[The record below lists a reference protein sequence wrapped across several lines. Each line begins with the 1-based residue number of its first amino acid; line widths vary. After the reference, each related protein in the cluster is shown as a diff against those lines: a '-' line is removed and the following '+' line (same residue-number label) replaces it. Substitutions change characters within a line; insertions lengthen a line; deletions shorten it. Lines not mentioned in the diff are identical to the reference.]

1 MTGRRTFLLDSLIL
15 ICLTGILILP
25 LFRLEYL
32 NNWKSIDSTFIA
44 DARMLSEHLPHPAW
58 QPLWYCGTRTDYIY
72 PPALRYGT
80 AFLALAGHV
89 SFARAYHLYTAL
101 FYVFGIAAVYWLV
114 RIGSG
119 SRWAAWLAA
128 AATALLSPSFLL
140 LKDVRHDSIYW
151 VPQRLHVLMAYGE
164 GPHISSLCV
173 LPAALAAAFAA
184 LRNRRPAVLAAAGA
198 LSALVV
204 ATNFYGATALAL
216 LYPILVWSAWNGE
229 RDSRVLWRAAA
240 IPAIAYGLSAFWLT
254 PSYLH
259 ITLVNLRW
267 VALPPDNRA
276 RVIFAVFA
284 AAYWLLSRRFGR
296 ANSGREWRIFVIGAA
311 TVLGVYVLGDLWFGL
326 RVTGDPVRLDP
337 ELDLALILAGVE
349 LLRELWTHP
358 KLRIAAAVLA
368 AVAFLPAGRYLC
380 HAWSPFPKAAPI
392 ANVFEY
398 RIAQWVHD
406 HLQGERVLPSGTVR
420 FWFDAWA
427 DNAQPDGGSDQGMLN
442 QILPVA
448 FWQILHER
456 RADLAMQWL
465 RALGTDAVVVP
476 DRTSLE
482 GYHDYAHPEKFR
494 DAAPVLYDDDHGT
507 VIYGVPRVHP
517 GIVRV
522 VDSAGMGK
530 IGAIRGG
537 DDADTLRRYLDLV
550 EDPARSGATLTWQG
564 SDQAEVRAR
573 VIPGESILVQETF
586 DPAWTAWEDG
596 RKLPIRPEPVMG
608 FMLIDAPEGYHDIQ
622 LRFETPLENRVG
634 EVLFFVTAIVLAG
647 LIVRGVRAARVGD
660 KRSTWPA

>member
-151 VPQRLHVLMAYGE
+151 VPQRLHALAEWGE

-184 LRNRRPAVLAAAGA
+184 LRKNRPAVLALAGTLA
-198 LSALVV
+198 ALVV

-216 LYPILVWSAWNGE
+216 LYPIAVWSVWNGE
-229 RDSRVLWRAAA
+229 RNSGVLWRAAA
-240 IPAIAYGLSAFWLT
+240 IPLIAYGLCAFWLT
-254 PSYLH
+254 PSYVR
-259 ITLVNLRW
+259 ITLLNLKW
-267 VALPPDNRA
+267 VAQPPESGA
-276 RVIFAVFA
+276 RIVFIAILAV
-284 AAYWLLSRRFGR
+284 YWFLSRRFTRGN
-296 ANSGREWRIFVIGAA
+296 AGREWRVFVIGAA
-311 TVLGVYVLGDLWFGL
+311 VALSVYVLGDRLLGL

-349 LLRELWTHP
+349 VLRELWIRP
-358 KLRIAAAVLA
+358 QLRVVAAVLG
-368 AVAFLPAGRYLC
+368 VLAFLPGLRYVR
-380 HAWSPFPKAAPI
+380 HAWFPFPQSAPI
-392 ANVFEY
+392 ANVYEY
-398 RIAQWVHD
+398 KTTQWVHD
-406 HLQGERVLPSGTVR
+406 RLPGERVMPSGSIR
-420 FWFDAWA
+420 YWFDAWA
-427 DNAQPDGGSDQGMLN
+427 DNAQPDGGSAQGMLN
-442 QILPVA
+442 QIIPVA
-448 FWQILHER
+448 SWQIQHGD
-456 RADLAMQWL
+456 RADLAIQWL
-465 RALGTDAVVVP
+465 QALGADAVVVP
-476 DRTSLE
+476 DKTSFE
-482 GYHDYAHPEKFR
+482 VYHDYTKPEKFR
-494 DAAPVLYDDDHGT
+494 DAAPVLYDDGHGT

-522 VDSAGMGK
+522 VDSAGMVK

-634 EVLFFVTAIVLAG
+634 EVLFFVTVIVLAG

-660 KRSTWPA
+660 KRST